1 MQFSSSPSLN
11 QHKVTLRGV
20 KVTDLYGVQNHDQS
34 QALNDKQ
41 KGNNPKKE
49 IRLIV
54 RTNHDVF
61 SRFVERPRR
70 TGLLHQPYQLQH
82 SLTLSD
88 YLAGLL
94 QDSTLQSLKLVVG
107 CVRRFSL

>member
-1 MQFSSSPSLN
+1 MQLSSSQSLN
-11 QHKVTLRGV
+11 QHEVTLRGV
-20 KVTDLYGVQNHDQS
+20 KVTDLYEHQITTYHKLSVIS
-34 QALNDKQ
+34 K
-41 KGNNPKKE
+41 KEITPRKE

-94 QDSTLQSLKLVVG
+94 QDSTL
-107 CVRRFSL
+107 